1 MGVGGWPF
9 FLALVS
15 GSLVALTV
23 DTTLLIADSV
33 EDSAEKVE
41 GPGFSVTKV
50 ESLGET
56 RDGDVTNDDKTSTLS
71 GLLAGLPAL
80 AGTQRLA
87 ASLRQKFVT
96 SSEVGEVKDIV
107 WDKLQ
112 EPKSQRTLILVIVSI
127 ALLLDNMLYMVIVP
141 IIPDY
146 LKYVGAFDEDETVSM
161 NTTGPPSHHGQDSA
175 TGVLFASKAIVQLMV
190 NPFSGALIDR
200 IGYDIPMMIGLCIM
214 FLSTAVFACGRSYSV
229 LFFARSLQG
238 VGSAFADTS
247 GLAMIADRFTE
258 EAERS
263 KALGIALAF
272 ISFGC
277 LVAPPFG
284 GALYQFA
291 GKEMPFLI
299 LAFVSL
305 ADGFM
310 LLLVMKPIKEQLR
323 ELNEMHTRERVAT
336 VPIWRLFMDP
346 YIAVCAGALMMSN
359 VALAFLEP
367 TISLW
372 MEDHIT
378 KDNWKMGM
386 IWLPA
391 FFPHVFG
398 VMITVKMAKQY
409 PQYQWLM
416 AAGGLALEGLCCFI
430 IPFSTSYKFLMIP
443 ICGICFGI
451 ALIDTALLPT
461 LGYLVDVRYVS
472 VYGSIYAIADISY
485 SIAYAVGPIIAG
497 GVVEAI
503 GFTALNVGIAFSNLL
518 YAPVLYYLRHIY
530 DFKPF
535 QDEANVLMQDPPDKE
550 YQTYVLQEQRPVY
563 GDVGNHLTQSRME
576 TNVDQ
581 DMDVPYQAGYVE
593 ESSTVHQEPSNY
605 GQATYDQQYNQG
617 YNQQSNY
624 GQNYGQRPHFNNEV
638 KPNETVSADVN
649 PFRRAAEPEQR
660 EEKNVAEGYLVLQIS
675 LHDRLPVLPITVKR
689 VASLSLILFFYHS
702 NDQFYE
708 LVNCQRLRE
717 LDENEF

>member
-1 MGVGGWPF
+1 M
-9 FLALVS
+9 
-15 GSLVALTV
+15 
-23 DTTLLIADSV
+23 TTIPIINMEYRELKEV
-33 EDSAEKVE
+33 VWNKV
-41 GPGFSVTKV
+41 
-50 ESLGET
+50 
-56 RDGDVTNDDKTSTLS
+56 
-71 GLLAGLPAL
+71 
-80 AGTQRLA
+80 
-87 ASLRQKFVT
+87 
-96 SSEVGEVKDIV
+96 
-107 WDKLQ
+107 Q
-112 EPKSQRTLILVIVSI
+112 EPKTQRKLILVIVSI

-146 LKYVGAFDEDETVSM
+146 LRYIGAYKDEPLPGNVTV
-161 NTTGPPSHHGQDSA
+161 PPGMPVKHDHHGQDSA
-175 TGVLFASKAIVQLMV
+175 TGILFASKAIVQLMV

-200 IGYDIPMMIGLCIM
+200 IGYDMPMMIGLTIM
-214 FLSTAVFACGRSYSV
+214 FLSTAVFACGRSYGL

-238 VGSAFADTS
+238 VGSAFADTA

-258 EAERS
+258 ENERS

-291 GKEMPFLI
+291 GKEVPFLI

-310 LLLVMKPIKEQLR
+310 LLLVMKPLKTQIKESQ
-323 ELNEMHTRERVAT
+323 MAKPPS

-372 MEDHIT
+372 MEDNLT
-378 KDNWKMGM
+378 TENWKIGM

-398 VMITVKMAKQY
+398 VILTVKMAKKY

-430 IPFSTSYKFLMIP
+430 IPFATSYKLLMIP

-451 ALIDTALLPT
+451 ALIDTALLPM

-472 VYGSIYAIADISY
+472 IYGSIYAIADISY
-485 SIAYAVGPIIAG
+485 SVAYAIGPIIAG

-518 YAPVLYYLRHIY
+518 YAPVLVYLRHIY

-535 QDEANVLMQDPPDKE
+535 ENEANVLMSDPPNKE
-550 YQTYVLQEQRPVY
+550 YQTYSMQDQKPVTEEIQ
-563 GDVGNHLTQSRME
+563 NHLEYKQQE
-576 TNVDQ
+576 TNIDSNNYQQ
-581 DMDVPYQAGYVE
+581 DY
-593 ESSTVHQEPSNY
+593 NY
-605 GQATYDQQYNQG
+605 QG
-617 YNQQSNY
+617 YQQQQPQQQGYQYQENNYQTNRSTGRSLPDQPDSN
-624 GQNYGQRPHFNNEV
+624 P
-638 KPNETVSADVN
+638 N
-649 PFRRAAEPEQR
+649 PFRQPQEQPQPSMAGR
-660 EEKNVAEGYLVLQIS
+660 NPFRQG
-675 LHDRLPVLPITVKR
+675 
-689 VASLSLILFFYHS
+689 F
-702 NDQFYE
+702 
-708 LVNCQRLRE
+708 
-717 LDENEF
+717 

>member
-1 MGVGGWPF
+1 M
-9 FLALVS
+9 
-15 GSLVALTV
+15 
-23 DTTLLIADSV
+23 TTLPIINM
-33 EDSAEKVE
+33 EI
-41 GPGFSVTKV
+41 
-50 ESLGET
+50 GEL
-56 RDGDVTNDDKTSTLS
+56 K
-71 GLLAGLPAL
+71 
-80 AGTQRLA
+80 
-87 ASLRQKFVT
+87 
-96 SSEVGEVKDIV
+96 EIV
-107 WDKLQ
+107 WTKLQ
-112 EPKSQRTLILVIVSI
+112 EPKAQRKLVLVIVSV

-141 IIPDY
+141 IIPHY
-146 LKYVGAFDEDETVSM
+146 LKYVNTYGEEDEQGNETVP
-161 NTTGPPSHHGQDSA
+161 TSHHGQDSA

-214 FLSTAVFACGRSYSV
+214 FLSTAVFACGKSYGV

-258 EAERS
+258 ESERS

-310 LLLVMKPIKEQLR
+310 LLLVMKPMKEQLKERHR
-323 ELNEMHTRERVAT
+323 EHTPT
-336 VPIWRLFMDP
+336 IPIWRLLMDP

-372 MEDHIT
+372 MEDHNIT
-378 KDNWKMGM
+378 HDYWKMGM

-398 VMITVKMAKQY
+398 VIITVKMAKQY
-409 PQYQWLM
+409 PQHTWLM

-430 IPFSTSYKFLMIP
+430 IPFSTSYKALMIP

-503 GFTALNVGIAFSNLL
+503 GFTALNIGIAFSNLL

-550 YQTYVLQEQRPVY
+550 YQTYVLQEQRPIS
-563 GDVGNHLTQSRME
+563 GELGNHLNQTRME
-576 TNVDQ
+576 TDVDQ
-581 DMDVPYQAGYVE
+581 NYDPNYQTMQTTGYDQ
-593 ESSTVHQEPSNY
+593 SGY
-605 GQATYDQQYNQG
+605 GQNIGAPAYNQASGYEQQAPTYDQQQTPLNYAQPVG
-617 YNQQSNY
+617 YIQQPQQQQPSVLQQQQQQPY
-624 GQNYGQRPHFNNEV
+624 TQQEMQEQRG
-638 KPNETVSADVN
+638 SQMDVN
-649 PFRRAAEPEQR
+649 PFRRVPPDVIEQQR
-660 EEKNVAEGYLVLQIS
+660 PAG
-675 LHDRLPVLPITVKR
+675 D
-689 VASLSLILFFYHS
+689 S
-702 NDQFYE
+702 NPFRQGLY
-708 LVNCQRLRE
+708 
-717 LDENEF
+717 

>member
-1 MGVGGWPF
+1 MASFKVPILNLEVRELKEIIW
-9 FLALVS
+9 
-15 GSLVALTV
+15 
-23 DTTLLIADSV
+23 
-33 EDSAEKVE
+33 EKV
-41 GPGFSVTKV
+41 
-50 ESLGET
+50 
-56 RDGDVTNDDKTSTLS
+56 
-71 GLLAGLPAL
+71 
-80 AGTQRLA
+80 
-87 ASLRQKFVT
+87 
-96 SSEVGEVKDIV
+96 
-107 WDKLQ
+107 Q
-112 EPKSQRTLILVIVSI
+112 EPQAQRKLILVIVCI

-146 LKYVGAFDEDETVSM
+146 LKYIGTFAEDKLISNGTSLAIS
-161 NTTGPPSHHGQDSA
+161 SHHGQDSA

-200 IGYDIPMMIGLCIM
+200 IGYDLPMMIGLCIM
-214 FLSTAVFACGRSYSV
+214 FLSTAVFACGRSYGV

-258 EAERS
+258 ETERS

-291 GKEMPFLI
+291 GKEVPFLI

-310 LLLVMKPIKEQLR
+310 LLLVMKPIKEQIKESRR
-323 ELNEMHTRERVAT
+323 EMTPT
-336 VPIWRLFMDP
+336 TPIWRLFIDP

-378 KDNWKMGM
+378 HDNWKMGM

-398 VMITVKMAKQY
+398 VAITVKMAKQY
-409 PQYQWLM
+409 PQHQWLM
-416 AAGGLALEGLCCFI
+416 AAGGLALEGLCCLI

-461 LGYLVDVRYVS
+461 LGYLVDVRYIS

-485 SIAYAVGPIIAG
+485 SLAYAIGPIIAG

-503 GFTALNVGIAFSNLL
+503 GFTALNIGIAFSNLL
-518 YAPVLYYLRHIY
+518 YTPVLMYLRHIY
-530 DFKPF
+530 DFKLF
-535 QDEANVLMQDPPDKE
+535 QDEANILMQDPPSKE
-550 YQTYVLQEQRPVY
+550 YQTYVLQEQRPLT
-563 GDVGNHLTQSRME
+563 GEVGNHLTSQAKIE
-576 TNVDQ
+576 TNLDREPSYQSYEDQ
-581 DMDVPYQAGYVE
+581 NTYRQNSARTPQNQSYSFEQQHPSQQYQQNYAGYDH
-593 ESSTVHQEPSNY
+593 SS
-605 GQATYDQQYNQG
+605 QAM
-617 YNQQSNY
+617 QQSDTVFY
-624 GQNYGQRPHFNNEV
+624 QQIPYHHQQHQNIRSGNPNPFKSEDFDERP
-638 KPNETVSADVN
+638 TGDSN
-649 PFRRAAEPEQR
+649 PFRQ
-660 EEKNVAEGYLVLQIS
+660 GM
-675 LHDRLPVLPITVKR
+675 
-689 VASLSLILFFYHS
+689 F
-702 NDQFYE
+702 
-708 LVNCQRLRE
+708 
-717 LDENEF
+717 

>member
-1 MGVGGWPF
+1 M
-9 FLALVS
+9 
-15 GSLVALTV
+15 
-23 DTTLLIADSV
+23 TTIPILNV
-33 EDSAEKVE
+33 
-41 GPGFSVTKV
+41 
-50 ESLGET
+50 
-56 RDGDVTNDDKTSTLS
+56 
-71 GLLAGLPAL
+71 
-80 AGTQRLA
+80 
-87 ASLRQKFVT
+87 
-96 SSEVGEVKDIV
+96 EVGELKEII
-107 WDKLQ
+107 WTKLQ
-112 EPKSQRTLILVIVSI
+112 EPKAQRKLVLIIVSI

-146 LKYVGAFDEDETVSM
+146 LKYVGAFGPEEPG
-161 NTTGPPSHHGQDSA
+161 NATTHGHHGQDSA

-214 FLSTAVFACGRSYSV
+214 FLSTAVFACGRSYGV

-258 EAERS
+258 ESERS

-299 LAFVSL
+299 LAFISL

-310 LLLVMKPIKEQLR
+310 LLLVMKPFKEQLKDR
-323 ELNEMHTRERVAT
+323 HRVESST
-336 VPIWRLFMDP
+336 IPIWRLLMDP

-372 MEDHIT
+372 MEDTMTH
-378 KDNWKMGM
+378 DNWKMGM

-391 FFPHVFG
+391 FFPHVIG

-409 PQYQWLM
+409 PQHQWLM
-416 AAGGLALEGLCCFI
+416 AAAGLALEGLCCFI
-430 IPFSTSYKFLMIP
+430 IPFSSSYKVLMIP
-443 ICGICFGI
+443 LCGICFGI

-485 SIAYAVGPIIAG
+485 SVAYAVGPIIAG

-503 GFTALNVGIAFSNLL
+503 GFTALNIGIAFSNLL

-535 QDEANVLMQDPPDKE
+535 KDEGNVLMQDPPDKE
-550 YQTYVLQEQRPVY
+550 YQTYVLQEQRPIS
-563 GDVGNHLTQSRME
+563 GEIGNHLSQGRME

-581 DMDVPYQAGYVE
+581 GYEQNYQGGQGYEQAGYAQPTYNQTAGYE
-593 ESSTVHQEPSNY
+593 QPPMYEQPAANY
-605 GQATYDQQYNQG
+605 GQAG
-617 YNQQSNY
+617 AGY
-624 GQNYGQRPHFNNEV
+624 GQQRPYMGQ
-638 KPNETVSADVN
+638 ETQEQRTGGGQMDAN
-649 PFRRAAEPEQR
+649 PFRRAPAEVEQR
-660 EEKNVAEGYLVLQIS
+660 PAG
-675 LHDRLPVLPITVKR
+675 D
-689 VASLSLILFFYHS
+689 S
-702 NDQFYE
+702 NPFRQGMY
-708 LVNCQRLRE
+708 
-717 LDENEF
+717 

>member
-1 MGVGGWPF
+1 MAYQIPIIN
-9 FLALVS
+9 LELRE
-15 GSLVALTV
+15 L
-23 DTTLLIADSV
+23 
-33 EDSAEKVE
+33 K
-41 GPGFSVTKV
+41 
-50 ESLGET
+50 
-56 RDGDVTNDDKTSTLS
+56 DV
-71 GLLAGLPAL
+71 
-80 AGTQRLA
+80 
-87 ASLRQKFVT
+87 
-96 SSEVGEVKDIV
+96 V

-112 EPKSQRTLILVIVSI
+112 EPRTQRKLILVIVSI

-146 LKYVGAFDEDETVSM
+146 LRYIGAYSDDPIPL
-161 NTTGPPSHHGQDSA
+161 GPGNVTLPPGTPVKHDHHGQDQA

-200 IGYDIPMMIGLCIM
+200 IGYDMPMMVGLTIM
-214 FLSTAVFACGRSYSV
+214 FLSTATFACGRSYGL

-238 VGSAFADTS
+238 VGSAFADTA

-258 EAERS
+258 EAERT

-305 ADGFM
+305 IDGLM
-310 LLLVMKPIKEQLR
+310 LLLVMKPIKTQIKESQR
-323 ELNEMHTRERVAT
+323 EKPPS
-336 VPIWRLFMDP
+336 VPIWKLFMDP
-346 YIAVCAGALMMSN
+346 YIAVCSGALMMSN

-372 MEDHIT
+372 MEDNIT
-378 KDNWKMGM
+378 TDNWKIGM

-398 VMITVKMAKQY
+398 VILTVKMAKKY
-409 PQYQWLM
+409 PHYQWLM

-485 SIAYAVGPIIAG
+485 SVAYAVGPIIAG

-503 GFTALNVGIAFSNLL
+503 GFTALNFGIAFSNLL
-518 YAPVLYYLRHIY
+518 YAPALRYLKNIY

-535 QDEANVLMQDPPDKE
+535 ENEANILMGDPPRKE
-550 YQTYVLQEQRPVY
+550 YQTYSMQDQQPVVGDVKNHLEYKQQETDLDSAKMNGSYQNEAAYQGYQPEEWPQEQ
-563 GDVGNHLTQSRME
+563 SRR
-576 TNVDQ
+576 Q
-581 DMDVPYQAGYVE
+581 L
-593 ESSTVHQEPSNY
+593 PS
-605 GQATYDQQYNQG
+605 QPEQQQ
-617 YNQQSNY
+617 
-624 GQNYGQRPHFNNEV
+624 
-638 KPNETVSADVN
+638 N
-649 PFRRAAEPEQR
+649 PFRPPQPQAQTEPGRNPFRQGF
-660 EEKNVAEGYLVLQIS
+660 N
-675 LHDRLPVLPITVKR
+675 
-689 VASLSLILFFYHS
+689 
-702 NDQFYE
+702 
-708 LVNCQRLRE
+708 
-717 LDENEF
+717 

>member
-1 MGVGGWPF
+1 M
-9 FLALVS
+9 
-15 GSLVALTV
+15 
-23 DTTLLIADSV
+23 TTIPILNI
-33 EDSAEKVE
+33 E
-41 GPGFSVTKV
+41 FSELK
-50 ESLGET
+50 E
-56 RDGDVTNDDKTSTLS
+56 
-71 GLLAGLPAL
+71 
-80 AGTQRLA
+80 
-87 ASLRQKFVT
+87 
-96 SSEVGEVKDIV
+96 IV
-107 WDKLQ
+107 WTKLQ
-112 EPKSQRTLILVIVSI
+112 EPKAQRKLVLIIVSI

-146 LKYVGAFDEDETVSM
+146 LKYIGAFGDVEEEV
-161 NTTGPPSHHGQDSA
+161 NATGPPSHHGQDSA

-214 FLSTAVFACGRSYSV
+214 FLSTAVFACGRSYGV

-247 GLAMIADRFTE
+247 GLAMIADRYTE
-258 EAERS
+258 ESERS

-291 GKEMPFLI
+291 GKEVPFLI
-299 LAFVSL
+299 LAFISL
-305 ADGFM
+305 ADGIM
-310 LLLVMKPIKEQLR
+310 LLLVMKPLKEQVKDSQK
-323 ELNEMHTRERVAT
+323 EHKQMI
-336 VPIWRLFMDP
+336 PIWRLLIDP

-372 MEDHIT
+372 MEDNIT
-378 KDNWKMGM
+378 RDNWKMGM

-398 VMITVKMAKQY
+398 VVITVKMAKQY
-409 PQYQWLM
+409 PQHQWLM
-416 AAGGLALEGLCCFI
+416 AASGLALEGLCCFI
-430 IPFSTSYKFLMIP
+430 IPFCRSYWVLMIP
-443 ICGICFGI
+443 LCGICFGI

-485 SIAYAVGPIIAG
+485 SVAYAVGPIIAG

-503 GFTALNVGIAFSNLL
+503 GFTALNIGIALSNLM
-518 YAPVLYYLRHIY
+518 YAPVLMYLRHIY

-535 QDEANVLMQDPPDKE
+535 QDEADVLMQNPPDKE
-550 YQTYVLQEQRPVY
+550 YQTYVLQEQRPLS
-563 GDVGNHLTQSRME
+563 GEVGNHLNQTRME

-581 DMDVPYQAGYVE
+581 GYDQNYQTGQTYDQSGYGQNINTSGYIQAPAGYE
-593 ESSTVHQEPSNY
+593 QPPMYEQPANY
-605 GQATYDQQYNQG
+605 GQQPMGYAQQRP
-617 YNQQSNY
+617 Y
-624 GQNYGQRPHFNNEV
+624 GQEPQAAGQV
-638 KPNETVSADVN
+638 DVN
-649 PFRRAAEPEQR
+649 PFRRPPNIDQ
-660 EEKNVAEGYLVLQIS
+660 KPSG
-675 LHDRLPVLPITVKR
+675 D
-689 VASLSLILFFYHS
+689 S
-702 NDQFYE
+702 NPFRQGMY
-708 LVNCQRLRE
+708 
-717 LDENEF
+717 

>member
-1 MGVGGWPF
+1 
-9 FLALVS
+9 
-15 GSLVALTV
+15 
-23 DTTLLIADSV
+23 
-33 EDSAEKVE
+33 
-41 GPGFSVTKV
+41 
-50 ESLGET
+50 
-56 RDGDVTNDDKTSTLS
+56 
-71 GLLAGLPAL
+71 
-80 AGTQRLA
+80 
-87 ASLRQKFVT
+87 
-96 SSEVGEVKDIV
+96 
-107 WDKLQ
+107 
-112 EPKSQRTLILVIVSI
+112 
-127 ALLLDNMLYMVIVP
+127 
-141 IIPDY
+141 
-146 LKYVGAFDEDETVSM
+146 
-161 NTTGPPSHHGQDSA
+161 
-175 TGVLFASKAIVQLMV
+175 MV

-200 IGYDIPMMIGLCIM
+200 IGYDVPMMIGLCIM
-214 FLSTAVFACGRSYSV
+214 FLSTAVFACGGSYGV

-291 GKEMPFLI
+291 GKEVPFLI

-305 ADGFM
+305 ADGIM
-310 LLLVMKPIKEQLR
+310 LLLVMKPIR
-323 ELNEMHTRERVAT
+323 ETIRENRQIHASKDT
-336 VPIWRLFMDP
+336 VPIWKLFIDP

-372 MEDHIT
+372 MEDNLT
-378 KDNWKMGM
+378 TDNWKIGM

-398 VMITVKMAKQY
+398 VVLTVKMARKY
-409 PQYQWLM
+409 PQHQWLM

-430 IPFSTSYKFLMIP
+430 IPFSSSYKVLMIP

-485 SIAYAVGPIIAG
+485 SVAYAVGPIIAG

-503 GFTALNVGIAFSNLL
+503 GFTALNFGIAISNLM
-518 YAPVLYYLRHIY
+518 YAPVLTYLRNIY

-535 QDEANVLMQDPPDKE
+535 ENEANILMSDPPDKQ
-550 YQTYVLQEQRPVY
+550 YQTYTMQDQQPVT
-563 GDVGNHLTQSRME
+563 GDVQNHLEYKSKENYQYNRQEVPPAAAPRPEPT
-576 TNVDQ
+576 
-581 DMDVPYQAGYVE
+581 PYQRHLPQAPIQQQQPQQPTYQQQQHGTYQQPATYQSNVPTYQQQ
-593 ESSTVHQEPSNY
+593 STVGYQQPTSYQTNTSQYPTTQEYPSRPTPPSHQQAQNPSD
-605 GQATYDQQYNQG
+605 T
-617 YNQQSNY
+617 
-624 GQNYGQRPHFNNEV
+624 
-638 KPNETVSADVN
+638 N
-649 PFRRAAEPEQR
+649 PFRRPEVTDQ
-660 EEKNVAEGYLVLQIS
+660 
-675 LHDRLPVLPITVKR
+675 DRNPFR
-689 VASLSLILFFYHS
+689 SGF
-702 NDQFYE
+702 
-708 LVNCQRLRE
+708 
-717 LDENEF
+717 

>member
-1 MGVGGWPF
+1 MSSFKVPI
-9 FLALVS
+9 
-15 GSLVALTV
+15 V
-23 DTTLLIADSV
+23 DLEI
-33 EDSAEKVE
+33 
-41 GPGFSVTKV
+41 
-50 ESLGET
+50 GE
-56 RDGDVTNDDKTSTLS
+56 L
-71 GLLAGLPAL
+71 
-80 AGTQRLA
+80 
-87 ASLRQKFVT
+87 
-96 SSEVGEVKDIV
+96 KDII
-107 WDKLQ
+107 WAKLQ
-112 EPKSQRTLILVIVSI
+112 EPGPQKKLVLVIVSI

-146 LKYVGAFDEDETVSM
+146 LKYIGAFDNPDGTPNNAS
-161 NTTGPPSHHGQDSA
+161 GHHGQDSA

-214 FLSTAVFACGRSYSV
+214 FLSTAVFACGRSYGV

-247 GLAMIADRFTE
+247 GLAMIADRYTE
-258 EAERS
+258 ESERS

-310 LLLVMKPIKEQLR
+310 LLLVMKPLKEQLKENRAR
-323 ELNEMHTRERVAT
+323 EHIET

-378 KDNWKMGM
+378 RDNWKMGM

-398 VMITVKMAKQY
+398 VIITVKMAKQY
-409 PQYQWLM
+409 PQHQWLM

-485 SIAYAVGPIIAG
+485 SVAYAVGPIIAG

-503 GFTALNVGIAFSNLL
+503 GFTALNIGIAFSNLL

-550 YQTYVLQEQRPVY
+550 YQTYVLQEQRPIS
-563 GDVGNHLTQSRME
+563 GDVGNHLTQGRME
-576 TNVDQ
+576 TNIDQ
-581 DMDVPYQAGYVE
+581 TMEQGYQSSYNQSSSGY
-593 ESSTVHQEPSNY
+593 QQDNY
-605 GQATYDQQYNQG
+605 GQQMYDQQYNQQG
-617 YNQQSNY
+617 YTQQSSGY
-624 GQNYGQRPHFNNEV
+624 GQPAIGQRNINQDFRESD
-638 KPNETVSADVN
+638 TSQDAN
-649 PFRRAAEPEQR
+649 PFRRSAEPERPSGDNNPFRQ
-660 EEKNVAEGYLVLQIS
+660 GMY
-675 LHDRLPVLPITVKR
+675 
-689 VASLSLILFFYHS
+689 
-702 NDQFYE
+702 
-708 LVNCQRLRE
+708 
-717 LDENEF
+717 